1 MDSYASAAE
10 RQGSFTTQ
18 ASSRADSFH
27 DAADASR
34 VGSFVSASG
43 TSFPSRFNSATSG
56 GQPTGSLANTP
67 QQETRGLQQA
77 QGRQFQALDVDVGSL
92 TANPPSQQQGWR

>member
-10 RQGSFTTQ
+10 RQSSFTTQ

-27 DAADASR
+27 DATQGSR
-34 VGSFVSASG
+34 IGSFVSASG
-43 TSFPSRFNSATSG
+43 SNFPSRFDSATSG
-56 GQPTGSLANTP
+56 GRPTDTMANAPQP
-67 QQETRGLQQA
+67 ETRGLQQA
-77 QGRQFQALDVDVGSL
+77 QGRQFQALDVDDGSL